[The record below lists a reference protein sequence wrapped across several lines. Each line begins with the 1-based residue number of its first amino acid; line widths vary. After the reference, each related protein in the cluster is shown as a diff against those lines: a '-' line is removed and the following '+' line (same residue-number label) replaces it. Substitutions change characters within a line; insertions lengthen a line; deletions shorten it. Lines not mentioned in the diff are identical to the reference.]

1 MKPTTF
7 EISYETNEG
16 PRRISAGVSAP
27 FETQD
32 LIVSPCVDGSR
43 ISCAIETKTARRH
56 VRRGVRGADGLFA
69 RART

>member
-16 PRRISAGVSAP
+16 PRRISAGVDAP

-32 LIVSPCVDGSR
+32 LIVSPCVDGSLSLIH
-43 ISCAIETKTARRH
+43 ISEPTR
-56 VRRGVRGADGLFA
+56 LL
-69 RART
+69 

>member
-16 PRRISAGVSAP
+16 PRRISAGVGAP

-43 ISCAIETKTARRH
+43 ISS
-56 VRRGVRGADGLFA
+56 GQGAA
-69 RART
+69 SS